1 MIVVGL
7 SGYAGAGKDAVADIL
22 VSDYGF
28 TKMAFADPLKR
39 MLRRLDPII
48 GHDLYDGCCNEC
60 ADIPEVTEVRF
71 SDAAQYGFDDQSL
84 KRSPWAD
91 EVRDLW
97 QRFGTEVFR
106 EEDEDYWVNQA
117 YRQLQETAADR
128 IVFTDVRFENEAE
141 MIYDFGSRKVYD
153 DGFGKS
159 IKQVH
164 QTSVWRIARPDHYPA
179 DVHESEQMV
188 GLLGEEVTILN
199 TGSLEDL
206 EEPVALAVARLLD
219 GTMPG
224 QMNLDDLA
232 RELGL
237 DVEGWK

>member
-71 SDAAQYGFDDQSL
+71 SDAAQYGFNDQSL

-106 EEDEDYWVNQA
+106 EEDEDYWVRKA
-117 YRQLQETAADR
+117 ALALLESTAER
-128 IVFTDVRFENEAE
+128 VVFTDVRFENEAE
-141 MIYDFGSRKVYD
+141 FIYDRLD
-153 DGFGKS
+153 DRLDGPN
-159 IKQVH
+159 
-164 QTSVWRIARPDHYPA
+164 SVWRIDRPGHRPD
-179 DVHESEQMV
+179 DIHESEQMV
-188 GLLGEEVTILN
+188 GLLGEEVTIIN
-199 TGSLEDL
+199 DGSLEDL
-206 EEPVALAVARLLD
+206 EYPVSLAMDLL
-219 GTMPG
+219 
-224 QMNLDDLA
+224 LSDDLPA
-232 RELGL
+232 QMALEI
-237 DVEGWK
+237 EGWE

>member
-28 TKMAFADPLKR
+28 TKMAFADPLKAMVR
-39 MLRRLDPII
+39 KLDPII

-71 SDAAQYGFDDQSL
+71 SDAAQYGFNDQSL

-106 EEDEDYWVNQA
+106 EEDEDYWVRKA
-117 YRQLQETAADR
+117 ALALLESTAER
-128 IVFTDVRFENEAE
+128 VVFTDVRFENEAE
-141 MIYDFGSRKVYD
+141 FIYDRLD
-153 DGFGKS
+153 DRLDGPN
-159 IKQVH
+159 
-164 QTSVWRIARPDHYPA
+164 SVWRIDRPGHRPD
-179 DVHESEQMV
+179 DIHESEQMV
-188 GLLGEEVTILN
+188 GLLGEEVTIIN
-199 TGSLEDL
+199 DGSLEDL
-206 EEPVALAVARLLD
+206 EYPVSLAMDLL
-219 GTMPG
+219 
-224 QMNLDDLA
+224 LSDDLPA
-232 RELGL
+232 QMALEI
-237 DVEGWK
+237 EGWE